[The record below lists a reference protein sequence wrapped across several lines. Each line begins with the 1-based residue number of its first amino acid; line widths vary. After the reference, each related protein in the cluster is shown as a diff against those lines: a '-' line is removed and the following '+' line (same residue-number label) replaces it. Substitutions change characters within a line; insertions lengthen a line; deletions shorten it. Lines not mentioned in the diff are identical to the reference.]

1 MILHLC
7 GDEVKPGVEGAVACL
22 DVIEPPRAVDTPIGS
37 YENGGTVSSSALILI
52 ACVAFLFNRH
62 QNIHPVFTRLGTD
75 STCYW
80 GGPRSVEQKHI
91 PEADFL

>member
-7 GDEVKPGVEGAVACL
+7 GLEVKPGVDGAAARL
-22 DVIEPPRAVDTPIGS
+22 GVIEPPRAVDTPIGS
-37 YENGGTVSSSALILI
+37 YKNGETVSSSAVILM

-62 QNIHPVFTRLGTD
+62 QNIQPVFTRLGTD

-80 GGPRSVEQKHI
+80 RAHRSVEQKRI